1 MNHDPGT
8 FAADLARL
16 LLAEPEL
23 FGQLEIDDQVVSG
36 ALGHEHPMAWRC
48 LGDLEA
54 VETLTLVSP
63 SPAELDTMPHWR
75 DPGWSISTRDLAP
88 EASLTLWWH
97 AATQQA
103 MLASQMPLNELRR
116 DAVARTLR
124 LHHEGLDL
132 CRRMARQAWAD
143 ARPPGAIA
151 LGGTESPGFGFA

>member
-1 MNHDPGT
+1 MNHDPST

-16 LLAEPEL
+16 LQAEPEL
-23 FGQLEIDDQVVSG
+23 FGQLEIEDQVVSG

-54 VETLTLVSP
+54 VEALTLVSP
-63 SPAELDTMPHWR
+63 SPAEADAMPHWR
-75 DPGWSISTRDLAP
+75 DPGWAISTRDLASD
-88 EASLTLWWH
+88 ETLTLWWH

-103 MLASQMPLNELRR
+103 MLASQIPLAELRH

-124 LHHEGLDL
+124 LHREGLGVCHHL
-132 CRRMARQAWAD
+132 AQQAWAD

-151 LGGTESPGFGFA
+151 LVGAGLPDCGFA